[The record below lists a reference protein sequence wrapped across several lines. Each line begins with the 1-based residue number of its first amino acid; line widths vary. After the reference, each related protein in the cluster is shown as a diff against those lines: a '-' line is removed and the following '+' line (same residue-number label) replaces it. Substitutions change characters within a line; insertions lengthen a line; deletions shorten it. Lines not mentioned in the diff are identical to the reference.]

1 MQTFYLQSLSELSSS
16 EAEKRYL
23 YVGEKMRKLILI
35 LFILFI
41 TINLA
46 FADTLMGQILSEEN
60 EKPIPSV
67 VVKIKDLNLLCYTD
81 DEGKFFF
88 KDLKPGEYSISIE
101 RIGYQK
107 IMVVIPTSQP
117 NVIYL
122 KIQPSLIE
130 GVSISATRAK
140 ERETPVTFTNLGKET
155 IREINYGQDIPML
168 MSEVPN
174 VFSYSE
180 AGNGFGYSHLKIRGF
195 DQKRIGVMIN
205 GIPLNDPEDHQV
217 YWVDMPDFAESTQDI
232 QFQRGVGSS
241 LYGVSTFGGSLNLQ
255 TNNLS
260 APNRTEIFSNFGSYN
275 TYKYGVKTNYEILK
289 DYKLNLR
296 FSRIIS
302 DGYRDNSATEL
313 WSYFANL
320 SRIGE
325 RSVTELNIYGG
336 NELTHAAWYA
346 SLESDLEL
354 NHQNNPITYD
364 NEIDDF
370 SQPHFELHHSFFLNN
385 KTNLKNTFFYIRGN
399 GFYKQYKNNRDL
411 WEYGLATEPDSLE
424 SDLVRKKNVTKNHYG
439 WISQINLKHKN
450 GELTFGSYLSLFDSE
465 HWGEVEKLIDF
476 TLPGFEKD
484 FEYYNYTGDK
494 RYITFYLNEMYS
506 PITNLNLMVNLYF
519 QKINYI
525 FEQHEAGNFEGAFLN
540 SYEVDYDFFNPRF
553 GINYNLNENI
563 NFYGNVSFARR
574 EPADD
579 ELYNLW
585 KGPDDLGVI
594 PQFSE
599 SEIVTNENGDTIRVE
614 WNEPLVKEEK
624 LTNYELGTNYDSGVL
639 SLKLN
644 FFWMDFKNE
653 IVAYDEL
660 DDDWCNIRGNAE
672 KTVHRGIEFS
682 GQYLLPYNLMFSGS
696 FSYNDNY
703 FEKFNPFTGSGDY
716 DYDGNKIAGF
726 PDILASGRLTY
737 KTEPLL
743 VSAQV
748 QHVGKQYL
756 DNTQNEERTIDPF
769 QVVNASVI
777 YKIKKVFGKA
787 DIELNLRI
795 NNILDKEYETAGYY
809 DSWEEANYYF
819 PAAGRNFMLGLRVG
833 F

>member
-1 MQTFYLQSLSELSSS
+1 
-16 EAEKRYL
+16 
-23 YVGEKMRKLILI
+23 MRKLILVILI
-35 LFILFI
+35 LFVSI
-41 TINLA
+41 TAA
-46 FADTLMGQILSEEN
+46 FADTLMGQILSK
-60 EKPIPSV
+60 EKGEPIPSV
-67 VVKIKDLNLLCYTD
+67 VVKIKDLNLLTYTD

-88 KDLKPGEYSISIE
+88 RDITPGEYSISIE

-117 NVIYL
+117 NVISL
-122 KIQPSLIE
+122 KIQPSLID
-130 GVSISATRAK
+130 GVCISATRAK

-155 IREINYGQDIPML
+155 IKEINYGQDIPML
-168 MSEVPN
+168 MIEVPN

-180 AGNGFGYSHLKIRGF
+180 SGNGFGYSHLKIRGF

-217 YWVDMPDFAESTQDI
+217 YWVNMPDFAESTSDI

-289 DYKLNLR
+289 NYKLNLR
-296 FSRIIS
+296 FSSINS
-302 DGYRDNSATEL
+302 DGYRNNSESEL

-336 NELTHAAWYA
+336 NELTHATWYA
-346 SLESDLEL
+346 SSESDLEV

-370 SQPHFELHHSFFLNN
+370 SQPHFELHHNYFLSDNA
-385 KTNLKNTFFYIRGN
+385 NLKNTLFYIRGK
-399 GFYKQYKNNRDL
+399 GYYEQYKEGRDL
-411 WEYGLATEPDSLE
+411 WEYGLADEPDALE
-424 SDLVRKKNVTKNHYG
+424 SDLIRQKWVTKNHYG
-439 WISQINLKHKN
+439 WISQYNLHHQL
-450 GELTFGSYLSLFDSE
+450 GSLTLGSYLSLFDSE
-465 HWGEVEKLIDF
+465 HWGEIKEIIGADTISYEK
-476 TLPGFEKD
+476 GQN
-484 FEYYNYTGDK
+484 YYNYTGDK
-494 RYITFYLNEMYS
+494 QYITFYGNELFK
-506 PITNLNLMVNLYF
+506 PFNNLSLMLNLYF
-519 QKINYI
+519 QHINYK
-525 FEQHEAGNFEGAFLN
+525 FAQQEAGNFEGAFLN
-540 SYEVDYDFFNPRF
+540 SYEVDYNFFNPRF
-553 GINYNLNENI
+553 GINYNLNENL
-563 NFYGNVSFARR
+563 NFYGNVSFAQR

-585 KGPDDLGVI
+585 KGPDDLGVT
-594 PQFSE
+594 PQFNE
-599 SEIVTNENGDTIRVE
+599 SEIITDENGDTIRIE
-614 WNEPLVKEEK
+614 WSEPIVKEEK
-624 LTNYELGTNYDSGVL
+624 LTNYELGAAYDSGVL
-639 SLKLN
+639 NLKLN
-644 FFWMDFKNE
+644 FFWMDFKDE

-672 KTVHRGIEFS
+672 RTIHRGIEFS
-682 GQYLLPYNLMFSGS
+682 GKYLLPINLMLSGS

-703 FEKFNPFTGSGDY
+703 FEEFNPFTESGDY

-726 PDILASGRLTY
+726 PDILASGRLSY
-737 KTEPLL
+737 RTEPLL
-743 VSAQV
+743 ISMQI

-756 DNTQNEERTIDPF
+756 DNTEDEDRTIDPF
-769 QVVNASVI
+769 QVVNAFVI
-777 YKIKKVFGKA
+777 YKLTKLFGKS
-787 DIELNLRI
+787 DIELSFRI

-809 DSWEEANYYF
+809 DPWGGPDWNGANYYF
-819 PAAGRNFMLGLRVG
+819 PAAGRNFMFGLRVG

>member
-1 MQTFYLQSLSELSSS
+1 
-16 EAEKRYL
+16 
-23 YVGEKMRKLILI
+23 MRKLILVILI
-35 LFILFI
+35 LFVSIY
-41 TINLA
+41 A
-46 FADTLMGQILSEEN
+46 VFADTLMGQILSEEN

-67 VVKIKDLNLLCYTD
+67 VVKIRDLDLLAYTN

-88 KDLKPGEYSISIE
+88 KDLKPGEYSVSIE

-107 IMVVIPTSQP
+107 IKAVIPTSKS

-130 GVSISATRAK
+130 GVSISGTRAK
-140 ERETPVTFTNLGKET
+140 ERETPVTFTNLGNET
-155 IREINYGQDIPML
+155 IKEINYGQDIPML
-168 MSEVPN
+168 MIEVPN

-255 TNNLS
+255 TNNPS

-275 TYKYGVKTNYEILK
+275 TSKYGIKTNYEILK

-296 FSRIIS
+296 FSRIVS
-302 DGYRDNSATEL
+302 DGYRDNSATEQ
-313 WSYFANL
+313 WAYYANL
-320 SRIGE
+320 TRIGE
-325 RSVTELNIYGG
+325 KSVTELNIYGG
-336 NELTHAAWYA
+336 NELTHASWYA
-346 SLESDLEL
+346 SWEGDLEL

-370 SQPHFELHHSFFLNN
+370 SQPHFELHHSYFLSDNA
-385 KTNLKNTFFYIRGN
+385 NLKNTLFYIRGK
-399 GFYKQYKNNRDL
+399 GYYEQLKDERDL

-450 GELTFGSYLSLFDSE
+450 GELTFGSYLSLFNSE

-476 TLPGFEKD
+476 TLPGFEKG

-494 RYITFYLNEMYS
+494 SYITFFLNEMYS
-506 PITNLNLMVNLYF
+506 PIYNLKLMANLYF
-519 QKINYI
+519 QKINYK
-525 FEQHEAGNFEGAFLN
+525 FDQHKAGNFEGAFLN

-563 NFYGNVSFARR
+563 NFYGNVSFAQR

-579 ELYNLW
+579 ELYDTW
-585 KGPDDLGVI
+585 DGPDDLDV
-594 PQFSE
+594 PPLFAKA
-599 SEIVTNENGDTIRVE
+599 DTVFADDGSVKRIN
-614 WNEPLVKEEK
+614 WKDPYVKEEK
-624 LTNYELGTNYDSGVL
+624 LVDYELGTAYISGL
-639 SLKLN
+639 WNIKANL
-644 FFWMDFKNE
+644 FWMYFRDE
-653 IVAYDEL
+653 IISYGGVDDEGSP
-660 DDDWCNIRGNAE
+660 IRGNADE
-672 KTVHRGIEFS
+672 TVHRGVEIS
-682 GQYLLPYNLMFSGS
+682 LKTHLPYNLLFSGS

-703 FEKFNPFTGSGDY
+703 FEKFIMCDWSGDI
-716 DYDGNKIAGF
+716 DFSGNKIAGF
-726 PDILASGRLTY
+726 PDILAGGRLSY
-737 KTEPLL
+737 KNNP
-743 VSAQV
+743 VIISAQI

-777 YKIKKVFGKA
+777 YKIKKVFGKS
-787 DIELNLRI
+787 DVELNLRI

-809 DSWEEANYYF
+809 DPWGGPDWSGANYYF
-819 PAAGRNFMLGLRVG
+819 PAAGRNFMAGVRVG

>member
-1 MQTFYLQSLSELSSS
+1 
-16 EAEKRYL
+16 
-23 YVGEKMRKLILI
+23 MRKLILVILI
-35 LFILFI
+35 LFVSIYA
-41 TINLA
+41 A
-46 FADTLMGQILSEEN
+46 FADTLMGQILSGEN

-67 VVKIKDLNLLCYTD
+67 VVKIRDLNLFAYTD

-88 KDLKPGEYSISIE
+88 KDLKPGEYSVSIE
-101 RIGYQK
+101 RIGFQK
-107 IMVVIPTSQP
+107 IMAVIPTSQP

-122 KIQPSLIE
+122 KIKPSLIE

-155 IREINYGQDIPML
+155 IKEINYGQDIPML

-195 DQKRIGVMIN
+195 DQKHIGVMIN

-255 TNNLS
+255 TNS
-260 APNRTEIFSNFGSYN
+260 PTAPNRTEIFSNFGSYN

-302 DGYRDNSATEL
+302 DGYRDNSASEL

-346 SLESDLEL
+346 SWEGDLEL
-354 NHQNNPITYD
+354 THQHNPITYD

-370 SQPHFELHHSFFLNN
+370 SQPHFELHHSYFLADNAN
-385 KTNLKNTFFYIRGN
+385 VKNTLFYIRGK
-399 GFYKQYKNNRDL
+399 GYYEQYKEGPDL

-424 SDLVRKKNVTKNHYG
+424 SDLIRKKNVTKNHYG
-439 WISQINLKHKN
+439 WISQINFKHKN
-450 GELTFGSYLSLFDSE
+450 GELTFGSYLSLFNSE
-465 HWGEVEKLIDF
+465 HWGEIEKLIDF
-476 TLPGFEKD
+476 TLPGFEKG
-484 FEYYNYTGDK
+484 FEYYKYTGDK
-494 RYITFYLNEMYS
+494 SYITFFLNEMYS
-506 PITNLNLMVNLYF
+506 PVSNLNLMTNLYF
-519 QKINYI
+519 QHINYK

-563 NFYGNVSFARR
+563 NFYGNVSLASR

-579 ELYNLW
+579 ELYDTW
-585 KGPDDLGVI
+585 DGPDDLDV
-594 PQFSE
+594 PPLFAKA
-599 SEIVTNENGDTIRVE
+599 DTVFADDGSVKRIN
-614 WNEPLVKEEK
+614 WKDPYVKEEK
-624 LTNYELGTNYDSGVL
+624 LVDYELGTAYISGL
-639 SLKLN
+639 LN
-644 FFWMDFKNE
+644 IKANLFWMNFKDE
-653 IVAYDEL
+653 IIPYGGV
-660 DDDWCNIRGNAE
+660 DDDGNPIRGNADE
-672 KTVHRGIEFS
+672 TVHRGVEIS
-682 GQYLLPYNLMFSGS
+682 LKTQLPPYNFLLSGS

-703 FEKFNPFTGSGDY
+703 FNKFIMHDWSGDI
-716 DYDGNKIAGF
+716 DFSGNKIAGF
-726 PDILASGRLTY
+726 PDILASGRLGY

-743 VSAQV
+743 ISAQI

-756 DNTQNEERTIDPF
+756 DNTEDEDRTIDPF
-769 QVVNASVI
+769 QVVNASAI
-777 YKIKKVFGKA
+777 YKIKKVFGKS

-809 DSWEEANYYF
+809 DPWGGPEWSGANYYF
-819 PAAGRNFMLGLRVG
+819 PAAGRNFMAGVRVG
-833 F
+833 I